1 MTVKVVNP
9 GHPVQPRKCCHAA
22 KYAREPRAWETQ
34 SPLVLALLDSEFV
47 SQGSIVSLVVDPEPS
62 SARRHVEILD
72 QLGCQVVPTATGA
85 EALERF
91 HTALPSLI
99 LLDLDITDIPGRHL
113 LRHFRSYADQTPII
127 ALARRVD
134 ARIAVEVVRAG
145 ATEVVEKGVSRDT
158 LRLLLTK
165 VLPAAMVAT
174 GRPEAPD
181 RVLFFSQY
189 EGLFRRSRRMKAVEA
204 LVMRVADTDGPVL
217 IQGEPGTGKELVAQA
232 IHYLSGRSGK
242 PWQRVNC
249 ASLPGDLLESEIF
262 GFEGEAPADTPIRQ
276 SGKLDLA
283 DGGTLLLDEIAD
295 IPPVLHARIVHLVRD
310 GQFFRAGGHELISTG
325 VRLLATTVRDLKAMA
340 VLGVVTIVVP
350 PLRERRE
357 EIPLLADH
365 FRIRFA
371 GEFNRP
377 QPKLS
382 SEILELLFAY
392 DWPGNVREL
401 QSLVKRWIVLGD
413 DAHVKE
419 ELQSRLRAR
428 GSGNGK
434 QQPASIDEVGLR
446 EVGRRAARAAEQ
458 AALRDALERVGG
470 NRAAAARLLKISYK
484 TLRQKL
490 NEERG
495 KRPGGARLMGAE
507 PDRDDRRRAS

>member
-1 MTVKVVNP
+1 
-9 GHPVQPRKCCHAA
+9 
-22 KYAREPRAWETQ
+22 
-34 SPLVLALLDSEFV
+34 LLDSELV

-113 LRHFRSYADQTPII
+113 LRHFRSYADQTPIV

-145 ATEVVEKGVSRDT
+145 ATEVVEKGVSRHT

-189 EGLFRRSRRMKAVEA
+189 EGLFRRSGRMKAVEA

-295 IPPVLHARIVHLVRD
+295 IPPALHARIVHLVRD

-365 FRIRFA
+365 FRVRFA

-377 QPKLS
+377 QPKLT

-428 GSGNGK
+428 GGGNGK

-495 KRPGGARLMGAE
+495 KRPGGASLMGAE

>member
-1 MTVKVVNP
+1 VN
-9 GHPVQPRKCCHAA
+9 
-22 KYAREPRAWETQ
+22 Q
-34 SPLVLALLDSEFV
+34 S
-47 SQGSIVSLVVDPEPS
+47 SIVSLVVDPEPS
-62 SARRHVEILD
+62 SARTLVEILG
-72 QLGCQVVPTATGA
+72 QLGGQVFRTATGA

-99 LLDLDITDIPGRHL
+99 FLDVDITDIPGRHL

-134 ARIAVEVVRAG
+134 VWIAVELVRAG
-145 ATEVVEKGVSRDT
+145 ATEVVEKGVSRDA
-158 LRLLLTK
+158 LRLLLEK
-165 VLPAAMVAT
+165 VLPSAMAT

-181 RVLFFSQY
+181 RGRVLFFSRY
-189 EGLFRRSRRMKAVEA
+189 EGLFRRSERMKAVEA

-262 GFEGEAPADTPIRQ
+262 GFEGEVPANSPIRQ
-276 SGKLDLA
+276 PGKLDLA

-295 IPPVLHARIVHLVRD
+295 IPPVLQARIVHLLQD
-310 GQFFRAGGHELISTG
+310 GQFFRARGRDLISTG
-325 VRLLATTVRDLKAMA
+325 ARLLATTARDLKAMTVA
-340 VLGVVTIVVP
+340 HAYREDLYRLLGVVNIVVP

-357 EIPLLADH
+357 EIPLLADD
-365 FRIRFA
+365 FRVRFA
-371 GEFNRP
+371 GEFSRL

-382 SEILELLFAY
+382 SEILELLSAY

-401 QSLVKRWIVLGD
+401 ENLVKRWIVLGD

-419 ELQSRLRAR
+419 ELHSRLRAR
-428 GSGNGK
+428 GGGNRK
-434 QQPASIDEVGLR
+434 QKPASIDEVGLR
-446 EVGRRAARAAEQ
+446 EVARRAARAAER

-484 TLRQKL
+484 TLLQKL
-490 NEERG
+490 NEG
-495 KRPGGARLMGAE
+495 KRAERPGGQG
-507 PDRDDRRRAS
+507 

>member
-1 MTVKVVNP
+1 M
-9 GHPVQPRKCCHAA
+9 
-22 KYAREPRAWETQ
+22 
-34 SPLVLALLDSEFV
+34 VLALLDSEFV
-47 SQGSIVSLVVDPEPS
+47 SQGI
-62 SARRHVEILD
+62 
-72 QLGCQVVPTATGA
+72 
-85 EALERF
+85 
-91 HTALPSLI
+91 
-99 LLDLDITDIPGRHL
+99 
-113 LRHFRSYADQTPII
+113 
-127 ALARRVD
+127 
-134 ARIAVEVVRAG
+134 
-145 ATEVVEKGVSRDT
+145 
-158 LRLLLTK
+158 
-165 VLPAAMVAT
+165 
-174 GRPEAPD
+174 
-181 RVLFFSQY
+181 LFFSQY
-189 EGLFRRSRRMKAVEA
+189 EGLFRRSVRMKAVEA
-204 LVMRVADTDGPVL
+204 LVKRVADTDGPVL

-295 IPPVLHARIVHLVRD
+295 IPPVLQARIVHLLRN

-340 VLGVVTIVVP
+340 VAHAYGEDLSRLLGVVTIVVP

-365 FRIRFA
+365 FRVRFA

-428 GSGNGK
+428 GGGNGK
-434 QQPASIDEVGLR
+434 QKPTSIDEVGLR

-458 AALRDALERVGG
+458 AALRDALARVGG

-490 NEERG
+490 NGERA
-495 KRPGGARLMGAE
+495 KRPRGGG
-507 PDRDDRRRAS
+507 

>member
-1 MTVKVVNP
+1 MVNP
-9 GHPVQPRKCCHAA
+9 RHLVQPRKYCHAA
-22 KYAREPRAWETQ
+22 KYAREPRAWEAE
-34 SPLVLALLDSEFV
+34 SPLVFALLKSGFV
-47 SQGSIVSLVVDPEPS
+47 NQGSVVSLLVDPEPS
-62 SARRHVEILD
+62 SARTLAEILG
-72 QLGCQVVPTATGA
+72 QLGCQVFRTATGT

-99 LLDLDITDIPGRHL
+99 FLDLDITDIPGRHL
-113 LRHFRSYADQTPII
+113 LRHFRSYSDQTQII

-134 ARIAVEVVRAG
+134 VRIAVEVVRSG
-145 ATEVVEKGVSRDT
+145 ATEVVEKGINRDT
-158 LRLLLTK
+158 LRLLLKK
-165 VLPAAMVAT
+165 VLPSAMAI

-181 RVLFFSQY
+181 RGRALFFSQY
-189 EGLFRRSRRMKAVEA
+189 EGLFRRSERMKAVEA

-262 GFEGEAPADTPIRQ
+262 GFEGEAPANTPIRQ
-276 SGKLDLA
+276 PGKLDLA

-295 IPPVLHARIVHLVRD
+295 IPPVLQTRIVHLLQD
-310 GQFFRAGGHELISTG
+310 GQFFRARGHELITTG
-325 VRLLATTVRDLKAMA
+325 VRLLATTIRDLKAMTA
-340 VLGVVTIVVP
+340 AHAFSEELYRLLGVVNIVVP
-350 PLRERRE
+350 ALRERRD

-365 FRIRFA
+365 FRVRFA

-382 SEILELLFAY
+382 AEILELLSAY

-401 QSLVKRWIVLGD
+401 ESLVKRWIVLGD

-428 GSGNGK
+428 GVVNGK
-434 QQPASIDEVGLR
+434 QKPASIDEVGLR

-484 TLRQKL
+484 TLLQKL
-490 NEERG
+490 NEG
-495 KRPGGARLMGAE
+495 KHAKRPGGQR
-507 PDRDDRRRAS
+507 

>member
-1 MTVKVVNP
+1 M
-9 GHPVQPRKCCHAA
+9 
-22 KYAREPRAWETQ
+22 
-34 SPLVLALLDSEFV
+34 
-47 SQGSIVSLVVDPEPS
+47 VSLVVDPEPS
-62 SARRHVEILD
+62 SARTLVEILG
-72 QLGCQVVPTATGA
+72 QLGCQVFRTATGA

-99 LLDLDITDIPGRHL
+99 FLDLDITDIPGRHL
-113 LRHFRSYADQTPII
+113 LRHFRSYADQMPII

-134 ARIAVEVVRAG
+134 VRVAVEVVRAG

-158 LRLLLTK
+158 LRLLLKK
-165 VLPAAMVAT
+165 VLPSAMAT
-174 GRPEAPD
+174 RRPEPPD
-181 RVLFFSQY
+181 RGRVLFFSQY
-189 EGLFRRSRRMKAVEA
+189 EGLFRRSERMKAVEA
-204 LVMRVADTDGPVL
+204 LVMRVAETDGPVL

-262 GFEGEAPADTPIRQ
+262 GFEREAPANTPIRQ
-276 SGKLDLA
+276 PGKLDLA

-295 IPPVLHARIVHLVRD
+295 IPPVLQARIVHLLRD
-310 GQFFRAGGHELISTG
+310 GQFFRARGRELIRTG

-340 VLGVVTIVVP
+340 VAHAYSEDLYRLLGVVNIVVP

-365 FRIRFA
+365 FRVRFA

-382 SEILELLFAY
+382 SEILELLSAY

-401 QSLVKRWIVLGD
+401 ESLVKRWIVLGD

-428 GSGNGK
+428 GSGGGK
-434 QQPASIDEVGLR
+434 QKQASIDEVGLR

-484 TLRQKL
+484 TLLQKL
-490 NEERG
+490 NEG
-495 KRPGGARLMGAE
+495 KQAKRPRGQG
-507 PDRDDRRRAS
+507 